1 MRTIL
6 FTLIL
11 AVAACGGSSKTDTE
25 EPGGAEP
32 VAHVEGEGEEGKGE
46 EGHPELTAEMS
57 AFHDVLAPLWHSESP
72 DRQDKTCENAGKML
86 SLGEKIQNAP
96 NPGADET
103 AWAEAVQT
111 LMVSIV
117 KLMDE
122 CKSGGD
128 FDANF
133 GAVHD
138 AFHGL
143 LELLPKKA
151 A

>member
-6 FTLIL
+6 FTLIV
-11 AVAACGGSSKTDTE
+11 AVAACGGSSKPDTE
-25 EPGGAEP
+25 EPAGGADP
-32 VAHVEGEGEEGKGE
+32 IAHEEGEEKHE
-46 EGHPELTAEMS
+46 EGGHPELTAEMH
-57 AFHDVLAPLWHSESP
+57 AFHDVLAPLWHSEAP
-72 DRQDKTCENAGKML
+72 DRQDKTCENAGRML
-86 SLGEKIQNAP
+86 SLGEKIQDAP
-96 NPGADET
+96 NPGADAT
-103 AWAEAVQT
+103 AWAEAVKT

-122 CKSGGD
+122 CKAGGD

-143 LELLPKKA
+143 MELLPKKA

>member
-6 FTLIL
+6 FTMIL

-32 VAHVEGEGEEGKGE
+32 IAHEGEKHEEG
-46 EGHPELTAEMS
+46 GHPELTAEMH
-57 AFHDVLAPLWHSESP
+57 AFHDVLAPLWHSEAP
-72 DRQDKTCENAGKML
+72 DRQDKTCENAGEML
-86 SLGEKIQNAP
+86 ALGEKIQDAP
-96 NPGADET
+96 NPGADSA
-103 AWAEAVQT
+103 AWGEAVKT
-111 LMVSIV
+111 LMLSIV

-122 CKSGGD
+122 CKAGGD
-128 FDANF
+128 FEANF

-143 LELLPKKA
+143 MELLPKKEA
-151 A
+151 

>member
-25 EPGGAEP
+25 EPGGGAEP
-32 VAHVEGEGEEGKGE
+32 IAHEEGAEGKK
-46 EGHPELTAEMS
+46 EGHPELTAEMHD
-57 AFHDVLAPLWHSESP
+57 FHDVLAPLWHSETP
-72 DRQDKTCENAGKML
+72 DRQDKTCENAGRML
-86 SLGEKIQNAP
+86 SLGEKIQDAP
-96 NPGADET
+96 NPGVDET
-103 AWAEAVQT
+103 AWAEAVKT

-128 FDANF
+128 FEANF

-143 LELLPKKA
+143 MELLPKKA

>member
-11 AVAACGGSSKTDTE
+11 AASACGGSSKTDTE
-25 EPGGAEP
+25 EPGGGAEP
-32 VAHVEGEGEEGKGE
+32 ITQEKGE
-46 EGHPELTAEMS
+46 ESKEESHPELTAEMHD
-57 AFHDVLAPLWHSESP
+57 FHDVLAPLWHSKTP
-72 DRQDKTCENAGKML
+72 DRQDRTCENAGRML
-86 SLGEKIQNAP
+86 SLGEKIQDAP
-96 NPGADET
+96 NPGAEQA
-103 AWAEAVQT
+103 AWEEAVKT

-128 FDANF
+128 FEANF

-143 LELLPKKA
+143 MELLPEKA

>member
-1 MRTIL
+1 MRTI
-6 FTLIL
+6 FFSLIL

-25 EPGGAEP
+25 EPGGGADP
-32 VAHVEGEGEEGKGE
+32 IAHEEEGKGE
-46 EGHPELTAEMS
+46 EGHPELTAEMHD
-57 AFHDVLAPLWHSESP
+57 FHDVLAPLWHSETP
-72 DRQDKTCENAGKML
+72 DRQEKTCESAGKML
-86 SLGEKIQNAP
+86 SLGEKIQDAP
-96 NPGADET
+96 NPGADAT
-103 AWAEAVQT
+103 AWAEAVKT

-117 KLMDE
+117 TLMDD
-122 CKSGGD
+122 CKAGGD

-143 LELLPKKA
+143 MELLPKKA